1 MINERNPRSFE
12 RRPALP
18 PPRGRAFSR
27 LLLPLLLH
35 PLIAGC
41 SSTEIPAQCLHS
53 YVQGYADEITSA
65 AKKEG
70 VPVDAAY
77 AIVWV
82 EGFKGSRGRDGEE
95 SAMQVMEETGQ
106 DMCEQLDIDPCNLD
120 DPNTNIRVGMR
131 YFKNMIDFYDG
142 NVVRAARGYNGGT
155 GGAYDK
161 ATDKY
166 EERFIAYRAQVNACA
181 QAATS
186 ASQSTAPESVQE
198 SPSTLIAGPT
208 HTIHS
213 GETLSHIARRY
224 GVTVEA
230 LMQANGIANANHIKA
245 GVTINIPVGAVS
257 VPESNINEI
266 NYKTYTIQKDDR
278 LADIANRYGV
288 SLKNLAKK
296 NNIGDVELIYAGQT
310 LFIPAR

>member
-1 MINERNPRSFE
+1 MIKERNLHLNE

-18 PPRGRAFSR
+18 PRRGRAFSR

-41 SSTEIPAQCLHS
+41 SSTEIPAQCLHP

-82 EGFKGSRGRDGEE
+82 EGFKGSRGRAGEE
-95 SAMQVMEETGQ
+95 GAMQVMEETGQ
-106 DMCEQLDIDPCNLD
+106 DMCVQLDIDPCDLN
-120 DPNTNIRVGMR
+120 DPDTNIRAGMH
-131 YFKNMIDFYDG
+131 YYKNMIDFFDG

-161 ATDKY
+161 ATEKY

-186 ASQSTAPESVQE
+186 ASQSIAPESVQE

-208 HTIHS
+208 HTIRS
-213 GETLSHIARRY
+213 GETLSHISQKY
-224 GVTVEA
+224 GVTVGA
-230 LMQANGIANANHIKA
+230 LMQANGITNANHIEA
-245 GVTINIPVGAVS
+245 GVTINIPGGAES

-266 NYKTYTIQKDDR
+266 SYKTYVIQQGDN
-278 LADIANRYGV
+278 LSNIANRNGV